1 MVQRYV
7 ACVVQRVSYIPFSLF
22 FLVTMASLSA
32 VTDTTD
38 TMNAAQCAAELAERA
53 KEVLEIVRT
62 KLAHVTGEL
71 GNASS
76 RRTGVSHM
84 IAGAQTPEDQ
94 LTWFYGA
101 KLALCQRGAL
111 PAHVDISYNTNK
123 ETKDDN
129 GVLLGAAL
137 VFVLRGA
144 FPAHPNTALHLVAP
158 GTDGKVDYRTLTAV
172 ANTTGRAVRG
182 SEDTSLKSLRKLL
195 VRGRMFAAGVAAAL
209 QASPPFAECTQAL
222 STGAAAVVWSPQG
235 VIPLSTKPVTPA
247 QFAKALKLAGVH
259 QFHKFE
265 LRLLAGNP
273 SCYCL
278 GARDGEEQAWR
289 DLPEFARAAAH
300 LCPNDMV
307 KGAVVVYFE

>member
-1 MVQRYV
+1 
-7 ACVVQRVSYIPFSLF
+7 
-22 FLVTMASLSA
+22 MASLSA
-32 VTDTTD
+32 AATDTTDTTD

-53 KEVLEIVRT
+53 NEVLYIVRA
-62 KLAHVTGEL
+62 KLAQVRQAL
-71 GNASS
+71 GDASS
-76 RRTGVSHM
+76 RRVCVSHP
-84 IAGAQTPEDQ
+84 IAGAQTPEEQ

-123 ETKDDN
+123 ETKDKN

-158 GTDGKVDYRTLTAV
+158 GTDGMADMRTLTAV
-172 ANTTGRAVRG
+172 VNTTGRAVRG

-195 VRGRMFAAGVAAAL
+195 VRGRMFAAGVAAEL
-209 QASPPFAECTQAL
+209 EASPPFAECTQAL
-222 STGAAAVVWSPQG
+222 SAGAAAVVWSSQG